1 MYKGKKNFRQL
12 KKNVMYIAKC
22 YRTNI
27 DRLLLD
33 GYDNHKVDYVKQ
45 THSDLEMVGYLNFVL
60 ELCSKE
66 SNLFLRA
73 VYFDQNDNKLYFESL
88 SRSSYYRKIL
98 ERTRG
103 FSADLKADTTFEEL
117 KMDDYEI
124 VDFLMNVEECY
135 RFAFHENEMLE
146 MKTMQN
152 VMDMI
157 NKNMQED

>member
-1 MYKGKKNFRQL
+1 MNSIKYGARGVERKGKMYKGKKNFRQL

-88 SRSSYYRKIL
+88 SRSSYYRL
-98 ERTRG
+98 DR
-103 FSADLKADTTFEEL
+103 KAI
-117 KMDDYEI
+117 YEI
-124 VDFLMNVEECY
+124 ADCLN
-135 RFAFHENEMLE
+135 L
-146 MKTMQN
+146 
-152 VMDMI
+152 
-157 NKNMQED
+157 

>member
-33 GYDNHKVDYVKQ
+33 AYDNHKVDYVKQ

-60 ELCSKE
+60 ELCPKE

-88 SRSSYYRKIL
+88 SRSSYYRL
-98 ERTRG
+98 DR
-103 FSADLKADTTFEEL
+103 KAI
-117 KMDDYEI
+117 YEI
-124 VDFLMNVEECY
+124 ADCLN
-135 RFAFHENEMLE
+135 L
-146 MKTMQN
+146 
-152 VMDMI
+152 
-157 NKNMQED
+157 

>member
-33 GYDNHKVDYVKQ
+33 GYDSHKVDYVKQ

-88 SRSSYYRKIL
+88 SRSSYYRL
-98 ERTRG
+98 DR
-103 FSADLKADTTFEEL
+103 KAI
-117 KMDDYEI
+117 YEI
-124 VDFLMNVEECY
+124 ADCLN
-135 RFAFHENEMLE
+135 L
-146 MKTMQN
+146 
-152 VMDMI
+152 
-157 NKNMQED
+157 